1 MPANVMYFRLK
12 AGVNFNPG
20 APKGPSLPPTPN
32 PTTCVNSQTG
42 KSKQSRR
49 FQNHSENNA
58 KYIKKSSLAPRSS
71 VDDLLRHTPEAVNES
86 STLEEEEVANNLDHT
101 NR

>member
-1 MPANVMYFRLK
+1 M
-12 AGVNFNPG
+12 
-20 APKGPSLPPTPN
+20 GPSSPPTPN
-32 PTTCVNSQTG
+32 STTCVNSKLENPNNQG
-42 KSKQSRR
+42 NSKIIQKIVEKEIQPC
-49 FQNHSENNA
+49 QNM
-58 KYIKKSSLAPRSS
+58 IKITTRSS